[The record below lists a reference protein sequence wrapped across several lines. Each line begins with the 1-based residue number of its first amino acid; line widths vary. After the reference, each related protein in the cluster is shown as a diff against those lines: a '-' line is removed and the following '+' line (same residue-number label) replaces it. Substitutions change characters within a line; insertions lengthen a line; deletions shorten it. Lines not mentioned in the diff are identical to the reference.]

1 MTDLRAL
8 RRNERRVMNEDV
20 ALRNHV
26 KHFLL
31 AIAERPIYTP
41 EPGRGR
47 RADGERV
54 QVGRGSRILPARK
67 SVNGSLKLSV
77 ASLK

>member
-8 RRNERRVMNEDV
+8 RRNERRIMNENV

-31 AIAERPIYTP
+31 AIAERPVHTP

-47 RADGERV
+47 RADGERP
-54 QVGRGSRILPARK
+54 S
-67 SVNGSLKLSV
+67 
-77 ASLK
+77 

>member
-8 RRNERRVMNEDV
+8 RRNERRIMNENV

-31 AIAERPIYTP
+31 AIAERPVHTP

-47 RADGERV
+47 RADGER
-54 QVGRGSRILPARK
+54 P
-67 SVNGSLKLSV
+67 SLDNVYYRRRRVSTGV
-77 ASLK
+77 CIVSCQF

>member
-8 RRNERRVMNEDV
+8 RRNERRVMNENV

-31 AIAERPIYTP
+31 AIAERPIHTP
-41 EPGRGR
+41 KPGRGR
-47 RADGERV
+47 RG
-54 QVGRGSRILPARK
+54 GRGTS
-67 SVNGSLKLSV
+67 KLTMDNVYYRRGRVSTGV
-77 ASLK
+77 

>member
-1 MTDLRAL
+1 
-8 RRNERRVMNEDV
+8 MNENV

-31 AIAERPIYTP
+31 AKAERPVHTL

-47 RADGERV
+47 RADEERP
-54 QVGRGSRILPARK
+54 S
-67 SVNGSLKLSV
+67 
-77 ASLK
+77 

>member
-8 RRNERRVMNEDV
+8 RRNERRVMNQNV
-20 ALRNHV
+20 ALRSHV

-31 AIAERPIYTP
+31 AIAERPVHTP

-47 RADGERV
+47 RADEERP
-54 QVGRGSRILPARK
+54 R
-67 SVNGSLKLSV
+67 
-77 ASLK
+77 